1 MRETMSQTT
10 SMQIIHDLQKNLPD
24 SKNMES
30 GWCQRW
36 NSRELAIMTASTTE
50 VMAA

>member
-1 MRETMSQTT
+1 MRESVSQTT
-10 SMQIIHDLQKNLPD
+10 SMQIVHDLQKNLPD

-36 NSRELAIMTASTTE
+36 NSRELARVTASTTG

>member
-10 SMQIIHDLQKNLPD
+10 SMQIVHDLQKNLPD

-30 GWCQRW
+30 
-36 NSRELAIMTASTTE
+36 
-50 VMAA
+50 